1 MSKWGNEEIETLE
14 VINNAGFLGN
24 VLDVAAGDGRFLN
37 KLLSNSNYVTAV
49 DIDKNELVTLR
60 DNCPK
65 EYLSKLKLDVID
77 ITKRFPY
84 QENTFDTIFCTGT
97 LHLFDKKTISS
108 ILEEMKRCL
117 KSNGVLIIDFATD
130 IKRLDNNG
138 NEVIFEGEGSYST
151 EEAISLF
158 NELINDLSLN
168 IQVATFKE
176 DNLDE
181 AGYNSITGNF
191 LIVTGK
197 KEVLVK

>member
-1 MSKWGNEEIETLE
+1 MSKWGNEETETLE

-49 DIDKNELVTLR
+49 DIDKNELETLR

-65 EYLSKLKLDVID
+65 EYLNKLKLDVID

-108 ILEEMKRCL
+108 ILKEMIRCL

-138 NEVIFEGEGSYST
+138 KEVIFEGEGSYST

-158 NELINDLSLN
+158 NELLNDLSLN

-181 AGYNSITGNF
+181 TGYNSITGNF
-191 LIVTGK
+191 FNSNW
-197 KEVLVK
+197 